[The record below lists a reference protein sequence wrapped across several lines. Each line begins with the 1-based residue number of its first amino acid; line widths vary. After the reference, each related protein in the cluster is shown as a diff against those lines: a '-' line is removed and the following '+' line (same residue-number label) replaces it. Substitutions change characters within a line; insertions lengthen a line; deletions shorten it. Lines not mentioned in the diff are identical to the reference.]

1 MKLSEYNISSLI
13 QKVSSIEDSL
23 LYGACYDIVK
33 EMVKSGVSLATN
45 YNSSAPKSGL
55 EDNIIYSIDPKVT
68 KKVVNGGV
76 VMSGENAIYDEFGTG
91 EQGLDNPHPMKE
103 QFSLNPYNSGPTI
116 FYNQFAGRHQWYYRP
131 MAGKPYF
138 TKSGATEGIPAGKQM
153 YNTLQNLNKIK
164 RNIAVNETNKVI
176 GEINKVI
183 NKFK

>member
-1 MKLSEYNISSLI
+1 
-13 QKVSSIEDSL
+13 
-23 LYGACYDIVK
+23 
-33 EMVKSGVSLATN
+33 
-45 YNSSAPKSGL
+45 
-55 EDNIIYSIDPKVT
+55 
-68 KKVVNGGV
+68 
-76 VMSGENAIYDEFGTG
+76 MSGENAIYDEFGTG